1 MSLTR
6 RRRAAVCVRRL
17 TRQWPVP
24 RFGSTADIADVV
36 EFLAGP
42 QSSWLTGQ
50 ILVAD
55 GGARLVSSTDLI
67 EAATQ

>member
-1 MSLTR
+1 M
-6 RRRAAVCVRRL
+6 AAMLVAQGERL

-24 RFGSTADIADVV
+24 RFGATADIADVV

-42 QSSWLTGQ
+42 RSSWLTGQ
-50 ILVAD
+50 ILVVD

-67 EAATQ
+67 EAAAQ